1 MAYGFPMTRTNE
13 AFWWSLF
20 SAGGALAAMALP
32 ALVVVTGFALPYWI
46 GGSAETASAQ
56 LEETLSSW
64 LVRLPL
70 MAVIGLSFFHC
81 GHRIRHTLADMGVR
95 AAPVLLWVVCYGGA
109 TAGTA
114 AAVMI
119 LAV

>member
-1 MAYGFPMTRTNE
+1 MAYGFLMTRTNE

-20 SAGGALAAMALP
+20 SAGGAIAAMVLP

-46 GGSAETASAQ
+46 RDSPEAAYGQ
-56 LEETLSSW
+56 LEGTLSSW

-95 AAPVLLWVVCYGGA
+95 AAPALLWVVCYGGA
-109 TAGTA
+109 MAGTA

-119 LAV
+119 VW

>member
-1 MAYGFPMTRTNE
+1 MTRTNE

-20 SAGGALAAMALP
+20 SAGGALSAMVLP

-46 GGSAETASAQ
+46 VDSPEAAYGH
-56 LEETLSSW
+56 LEGMLSSW

-81 GHRIRHTLADMGVR
+81 GHRIRHTLTDMGVR
-95 AAPVLLWVVCYGGA
+95 VAPALQWLICYGGA
-109 TAGTA
+109 IAGTA
-114 AAVMI
+114 ATVVI
-119 LAV
+119 LGW

>member
-1 MAYGFPMTRTNE
+1 
-13 AFWWSLF
+13 
-20 SAGGALAAMALP
+20 MALP

-46 GGSAETASAQ
+46 GDSAEASAQ

-81 GHRIRHTLADMGVR
+81 GHRIRHTLTDMGVR
-95 AAPVLLWVVCYGGA
+95 TAPALLWVVCYGGA
-109 TAGTA
+109 MAGTA

-119 LAV
+119 VW